1 MRPASR
7 REEVFAVIVRF
18 RAECGISPTCVE
30 IQERMSAPRVSLPMV
45 VKYLDELERHKRL
58 TAVYASGKRSPRSL
72 CPVPS
77 RQVEMWGAGG
87 TVDGGGQQVG

>member
-1 MRPASR
+1 M
-7 REEVFAVIVRF
+7 IVRF

-30 IQERMSAPRVSLPMV
+30 IQERMAAPRVSLPMV
-45 VKYLDELERHKRL
+45 VRYLDQLEKGGRL
-58 TAVYASGKRSPRSL
+58 SAIYASGKRSPRSL

>member
-18 RAECGISPTCVE
+18 RGEHGISPTCSE
-30 IQERMSAPRVSLPMV
+30 IQERMAAPRVSLAMV
-45 VKYLDELERHKRL
+45 VRYLDELEKHRRL

-72 CPVPS
+72 CPVES
-77 RQVEMWGAGG
+77 RQVELWGLLGA
-87 TVDGGGQQVG
+87 VAVE